1 LTASRQIP
9 FIPTLLVVYY
19 TNFAIFVRK
28 KAKNKQKF
36 KFFSKIG
43 LFSIFSPSEWQ
54 QIKQKVNLNPT

>member
-1 LTASRQIP
+1 
-9 FIPTLLVVYY
+9 VYY